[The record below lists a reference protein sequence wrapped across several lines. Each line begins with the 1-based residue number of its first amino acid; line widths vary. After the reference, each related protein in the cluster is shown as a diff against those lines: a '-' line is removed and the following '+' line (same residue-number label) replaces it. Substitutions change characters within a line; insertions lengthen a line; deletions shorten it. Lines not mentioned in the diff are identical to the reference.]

1 MSIIKAKT
9 YIKKAKYQYDESLN
23 QGILTEQT
31 TKHTTKGKGSKMWK
45 RNEMTR
51 KVDLKVKT
59 SFYGSFERVIGHNT

>member
-1 MSIIKAKT
+1 
-9 YIKKAKYQYDESLN
+9 
-23 QGILTEQT
+23 
-31 TKHTTKGKGSKMWK
+31 MWK